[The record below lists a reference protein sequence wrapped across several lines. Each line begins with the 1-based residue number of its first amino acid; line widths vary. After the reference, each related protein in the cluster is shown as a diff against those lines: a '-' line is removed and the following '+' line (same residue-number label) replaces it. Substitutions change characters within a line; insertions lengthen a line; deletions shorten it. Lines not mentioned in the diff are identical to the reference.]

1 MNLFKKCGLTLIEMM
16 LSILLLSLILVTALS
31 IELGARR
38 IFVNTD
44 TEGKFLAEMTAILT
58 EVSSSIIRASGS
70 YAFDM
75 IPFSTVIF
83 GNNDYTFRLR
93 YDTNHNLR
101 ADRFDGWAAY
111 CWNNTTH
118 EVIYFPD
125 TVKPENNVT
134 LTAHCVNFAIFPA
147 FPINETNGT
156 AMLMVTL
163 RRDPENTPNYTNPEL
178 TGFANVSFR
187 GVSLR

>member
-1 MNLFKKCGLTLIEMM
+1 MM
-16 LSILLLSLILVTALS
+16 LSILLLGLILITALS

-44 TEGKFLAEMTAILT
+44 TEGKFLAEMTAVLSA
-58 EVSSSIIRASGS
+58 VSGSIVTASGS
-70 YAFDM
+70 FAFGM
-75 IPFSTVIF
+75 VPFSTVPF
-83 GNNDYTFRLR
+83 GDNDYTFQLR
-93 YDTNHNLR
+93 YDTNGNLR
-101 ADRFDGWAAY
+101 ADSFDGWAAY

-118 EVIYFPD
+118 KVVYFPD
-125 TVKPENNVT
+125 TLNATNNVT
-134 LTAHCVNFAIFPA
+134 LTANCVNFAIFPA

-156 AMLMVTL
+156 AMLMMTL

-178 TGFANVSFR
+178 TGFANVTFR

>member
-1 MNLFKKCGLTLIEMM
+1 MM
-16 LSILLLSLILVTALS
+16 LSILLLGLILITALS

-44 TEGKFLAEMTAILT
+44 TEGKFLAEMTAMLMEI
-58 EVSSSIIRASGS
+58 SSSIIRASGS

-75 IPFSTVIF
+75 IPFSTVPF
-83 GNNDYTFRLR
+83 GDNDYTFRLR

-118 EVIYFPD
+118 RLVYFPD
-125 TVKPENNVT
+125 MITNPTNNVT
-134 LTAHCVNFAIFPA
+134 LTSHCVNFAIFPA

-163 RRDPENTPNYTNPEL
+163 RRDPENEPNYTNPEL
-178 TGFANVSFR
+178 TGFANVTFR

>member
-1 MNLFKKCGLTLIEMM
+1 MM
-16 LSILLLSLILVTALS
+16 LGILLLALILITALS

-58 EVSSSIIRASGS
+58 SVSNSVIRASGS
-70 YAFDM
+70 FAFGM
-75 IPFSTVIF
+75 SPFSTVIF
-83 GNNDYTFRLR
+83 GLNDYTFQMR

-101 ADRFDGWAAY
+101 ADSLDGWSAY

-118 EVIYFPD
+118 AVVYFPD
-125 TVKPENNVT
+125 TKVPENNVT
-134 LTAHCVNFAIFPA
+134 FTTHCVNFAIFPA

-156 AMLMVTL
+156 AMLMIAL
-163 RRDPENTPNYTNPEL
+163 RRDPENEPNYTNPEL
-178 TGFANVSFR
+178 TGFSNVTFR
-187 GVSLR
+187 GFSLR